1 MKTRC
6 RGPLSLASVLSA
18 TIALLIMSA
27 CGSDSGPTPT
37 SIPTLTPTVV
47 PQSPTT
53 DLSDSIIAQLQGAQS
68 RWEQSGITSYT
79 YRASWQCF
87 CLKEYAAQ
95 VDVQVVNNQVANVKF
110 AEPNFTGDVPEPE
123 RFGPIQDRFDFI
135 RDAIE
140 QEASRIDVQFH
151 PEFGYPLKVFVDFD
165 ERTADEERGFT
176 ILTLSDGD
184 STGPETT
191 VRDYYDALS
200 SGNSS
205 GPHHQDSGEAKI
217 RESTAGVSRK
227 PSSDGKARGSS
238 SKHLCGLTA
247 WNT

>member
-1 MKTRC
+1 M
-6 RGPLSLASVLSA
+6 
-18 TIALLIMSA
+18 
-27 CGSDSGPTPT
+27 
-37 SIPTLTPTVV
+37 
-47 PQSPTT
+47 
-53 DLSDSIIAQLQGAQS
+53 
-68 RWEQSGITSYT
+68 
-79 YRASWQCF
+79 
-87 CLKEYAAQ
+87 
-95 VDVQVVNNQVANVKF
+95 ANVKF